1 MLVEERAPGGI
12 EAGRYQEQ
20 AAGSSAAL
28 VGAAAAVP
36 SAMSA
41 VAFAASVVWA
51 LVGCFPVDQ
60 HSCSPVAAVVVVV
73 VAVVVAAA
81 AAAAEFE
88 GQSTDSSNSSRFS
101 GTFEGACSTQQY
113 HGQFEQAG
121 RESGSP
127 VSVVPKYALVV
138 VPPGCYA
145 ESYCTTPSA
154 P

>member
-12 EAGRYQEQ
+12 EAGRCQEQ

-36 SAMSA
+36 SATSA

-51 LVGCFPVDQ
+51 LAGCFPVDQ
-60 HSCSPVAAVVVVV
+60 HSCSPVAAVAVVVVVV
-73 VAVVVAAA
+73 VAAAVAAA
-81 AAAAEFE
+81 VGFE
-88 GQSTDSSNSSRFS
+88 GQLTGSSNSSQFS
-101 GTFEGACSTQQY
+101 GTFEGACSTRQY
-113 HGQFEQAG
+113 HGQFERAG
-121 RESGSP
+121 RESGLL

-138 VPPGCYA
+138 APPGCYA